1 MEIGLFFGS
10 FNPIHIGHLI
20 LANHILEYAA
30 IDELW
35 FVVTPRSPFKKSES
49 LADDY
54 QRLHMV
60 NLAIEDYEH
69 MRSSKIEFGMP
80 QPNYTV
86 HTLAKLREEYPQH
99 TFSLIMGEDNLTH
112 LHKWKN
118 AHFLVSHYNI
128 LVYPRLHTSKKKP
141 KVELERVQMIDA
153 PIIEISST
161 AIRQAIQDG
170 KNVKPLLP
178 NQVFT
183 YLDGSN
189 LYHSL

>member
-1 MEIGLFFGS
+1 MKVGLFFGS
-10 FNPIHIGHLI
+10 FNPVHIGHLI
-20 LANHILEYAA
+20 LANHILEYSD

-35 FVVTPRSPFKKSES
+35 FVITPRSPFKKNES

-60 NLAIEDYEH
+60 NLAIDEYEH
-69 MRSSKIEFGMP
+69 MRTSKVEFDMP

-86 HTLAKLREEYPQH
+86 HTLAKLREDYPQH
-99 TFSLIMGEDNLTH
+99 SFTLIMGEDNLTH

-118 AHFLVSHYNI
+118 AAYLVENYDI
-128 LVYPRLHTSKKKP
+128 LVYPRLHKSKKKP
-141 KVELERVQMIDA
+141 KVSMDRITMVDA

-161 AIRQAIQDG
+161 AIRQAYKDG
-170 KNVKPLLP
+170 KNTKPLLP
-178 NQVFT
+178 NKVYT

-189 LYHSL
+189 LYL